1 MGSYLSKL
9 QRVNEQVHY
18 LHFDGET
25 PGLIA
30 VDARAEVPLT

>member
-9 QRVNEQVHY
+9 QQVKKKVHY
-18 LHFDGET
+18 LHFDGEA

-30 VDARAEVPLT
+30 ADARAEAPLT